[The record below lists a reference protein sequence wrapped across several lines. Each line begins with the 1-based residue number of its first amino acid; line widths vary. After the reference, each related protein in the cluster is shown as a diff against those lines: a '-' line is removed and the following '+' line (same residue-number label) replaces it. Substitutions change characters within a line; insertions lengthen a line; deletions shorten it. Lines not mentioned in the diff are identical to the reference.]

1 MENKLTSEK
10 RKVITGLKEEIRC
23 LQKQIDEK
31 EIEINR
37 IITEAAANFEDS
49 YIEYYDGEGYVFM
62 KVERQIIRDGGSKIN
77 LQGPAIRLEDS
88 PLNEDYDESEGL
100 GTGSYDEYDG
110 FDFGP
115 DVLQGCIT
123 VERIRKITRDD
134 MVFVLDH
141 YIDTLKKNLI

>member
-1 MENKLTSEK
+1 MENKLTSEE
-10 RKVITGLKEEIRC
+10 RKVITGLKEEIRR

-37 IITEAAANFEDS
+37 VLVKAAADFEGS
-49 YIEYYDGEGYVFM
+49 YIEYYDGEEYIFM

-88 PLNEDYDESEGL
+88 PLNKDYEEDEEFGM
-100 GTGSYDEYDG
+100 GSYDEYDG
-110 FDFGP
+110 FSFGP
-115 DVLQGCIT
+115 KVLQGLT

-141 YIDTLKKNLI
+141 YIDAMKKNLI

>member
-1 MENKLTSEK
+1 MENKLTSEE
-10 RKVITGLKEEIRC
+10 RKVITGLKEEIRR

-37 IITEAAANFEDS
+37 VLTEAAADFEDS
-49 YIEYYDGEGYVFM
+49 YIEYYDGEEYVFM

-88 PLNEDYDESEGL
+88 PLNKDYEEDEEL
-100 GTGSYDEYDG
+100 GMGSYDECDG
-110 FDFGP
+110 FSFGP
-115 DVLQGCIT
+115 KVLQGLT

-141 YIDTLKKNLI
+141 YIDAMKKNLI